1 MPHTELEFCQGS
13 WVGRSV
19 TISAIALG
27 ILLLLGLSISANSG
41 DVRSGS
47 GATAEPR
54 QHVLDGV
61 WMERRETI
69 TFAPTDPPMQS
80 WAAERYRTAK
90 PGYGPHATAASQ
102 DPVLNCL
109 PPGVPRILLMPFPM
123 QIAQLPN
130 EVLMIFEYDHFIR
143 EIYTDGRPHPKDLD
157 PTWMGDS
164 IGKWDGDALVVDTV
178 GFNDK
183 TWLDMVG
190 HPHSDAL
197 HLTERIRR
205 VDRATLTDDLTIAD
219 PKAFTKPWTGQQAFE
234 LKPSWHLGEYICE
247 DNMADPK

>member
-1 MPHTELEFCQGS
+1 MRNQS
-13 WVGRSV
+13 KIWVVSFGV
-19 TISAIALG
+19 LLALG
-27 ILLLLGLSISANSG
+27 LAASA
-41 DVRSGS
+41 RSGGERTRTGVAADS
-47 GATAEPR
+47 HARE
-54 QHVLDGV
+54 LDGV
-61 WMERRETI
+61 WMERREAI
-69 TFAPTDPPMQS
+69 TFAPSDPPMQS
-80 WAAERYRTAK
+80 WAAERYRAAK
-90 PGYGPHATAASQ
+90 PGYGPHATANSQ

-123 QIAQLPN
+123 QVAQIPG

-164 IGKWDGDALVVDTV
+164 IGKWDGDALLVDTV

-205 VDRATLTDDLTIAD
+205 VDRTTLTDDVTITD
-219 PKAFTKPWTGQQAFE
+219 PKAFTKPWSGQQIFE
-234 LKPSWHLGEYICE
+234 LKPTWHLGEYICE

>member
-1 MPHTELEFCQGS
+1 MEKRE
-13 WVGRSV
+13 
-19 TISAIALG
+19 AIDFT
-27 ILLLLGLSISANSG
+27 SN
-41 DVRSGS
+41 
-47 GATAEPR
+47 
-54 QHVLDGV
+54 
-61 WMERRETI
+61 
-69 TFAPTDPPMQS
+69 DPPMQS

-90 PGYGPHATAASQ
+90 PGYGPHATANSQ

-123 QIAQLPN
+123 QIAQLPG

-143 EIYTDGRPHPKDLD
+143 PIYTDGRAHPKDLD

-164 IGKWDGDALVVDTV
+164 IGKWEGDTLVVDTI

-190 HPHSDAL
+190 HPHSDSL
-197 HLTERIRR
+197 HLIERIRR
-205 VDRATLTDDLTIAD
+205 PDHTTLTDDITVTD
-219 PKAFTKPWTGQQAFE
+219 PKAYTKPWTGQQVFE

>member
-1 MPHTELEFCQGS
+1 MGS
-13 WVGRSV
+13 RNV
-19 TISAIALG
+19 IF
-27 ILLLLGLSISANSG
+27 LGLACAISLMLAAPRFATPDAKRIGEQATG
-41 DVRSGS
+41 DSH
-47 GATAEPR
+47 AHA
-54 QHVLDGV
+54 LDGV
-61 WMERRETI
+61 WMERREAI
-69 TFAPTDPPMQS
+69 TFNAAEPPMQS
-80 WAAERYRTAK
+80 WAAERYRSAK
-90 PGYGPHATAASQ
+90 PGYGPHATANSQ

-123 QIAQLPN
+123 QIAQLPG

-143 EIYTDGRPHPKDLD
+143 AIYTDGRPHPKDLD

-164 IGKWDGDALVVDTV
+164 IGKWEGDSLVVDTI

-205 VDRATLTDDLTIAD
+205 PDQTTLVDDITIAD
-219 PKAFTKPWTGQQAFE
+219 PKDFTKPWTGQQIFD